1 MMQEEKQGNLKALA
15 IKLID
20 MKKKLIYSL
29 VGFITFVIIINYVP
43 FMRIFVGEYWYYSN
57 YDGSYREF
65 EALSKG
71 RTLIYIKKKYKLFL
85 EQNPD
90 KSIDTN
96 LYIND
101 KKNYFKFWN
110 YKDYSNHPRWELK
123 YKPLDSLNVNSF
135 QY

>member
-1 MMQEEKQGNLKALA
+1 
-15 IKLID
+15 
-20 MKKKLIYSL
+20 MKKKLTYFL
-29 VGFITFVIIINYVP
+29 VGLITFIVIINYVP

-65 EALSKG
+65 EALSNG

-90 KSIDTN
+90 KRIDTN

-101 KKNYFKFWN
+101 KKNFLKFWN
-110 YKDYSNHPRWELK
+110 YKDYGNDPRWELK